1 VHGFQAALTSFIGRD
16 GPVCE
21 VAGLLEESRLVTVTG
36 PGGAGKTRLVGEVAR
51 RVADR
56 FVDGVWLAELAAV
69 HDPDQVP
76 SVVAA
81 AWECRSCRGCRHGRY

>member
-1 VHGFQAALTSFIGRD
+1 M
-16 GPVCE
+16 
-21 VAGLLEESRLVTVTG
+21 AGLLEESRLVTVTG

-69 HDPDQVP
+69 HAPHQVP

-81 AWECRSCRGCRHGRY
+81 ALGVQELPGVPTWEVLGRGPSAAAGPAGG